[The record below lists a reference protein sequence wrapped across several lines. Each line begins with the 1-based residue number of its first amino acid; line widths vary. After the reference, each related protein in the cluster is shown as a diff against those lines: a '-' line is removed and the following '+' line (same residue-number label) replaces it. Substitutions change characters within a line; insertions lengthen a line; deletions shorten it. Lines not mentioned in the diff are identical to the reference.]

1 MNKRMRASF
10 SAAVF
15 AFVSITS
22 IISSEAMAEP
32 LKTFTTQM
40 KSKYTL
46 SEILDILKKEGY
58 SVETINDKAIRLKI
72 DGNKF
77 IVLNTY
83 STSRLTR

>member
-10 SAAVF
+10 STAVF

-32 LKTFTTQM
+32 VKTFTTQM

-46 SEILDILKKEGY
+46 SEILDILKKK
-58 SVETINDKAIRLKI
+58 TIQ
-72 DGNKF
+72 
-77 IVLNTY
+77 
-83 STSRLTR
+83 